1 MNEQKE
7 WQFYKALVE
16 TTKAIP
22 WKVDWETQEFS
33 YIGPQIEDILGWTP
47 DSFKTVQDWIDL
59 MHPEDRESTLNVCM
73 ALSNKG
79 TDHEADYRVF
89 NQKGD
94 YVWIRDVVHVLRE
107 NNKTTALIGFMFD
120 VSERKRLELEL
131 EQLNKRNQ
139 ELLLQDPLTQVS
151 NRQALKERL
160 EQEFKRAQ
168 RNEHPLSILFIDID
182 HFKKYNDEYGHLQ
195 GDYCLIAVAQLLKQM
210 FSRVYDFVARFGGEE
225 FVVILPETSQ
235 EEAIRLAENFRKA
248 VNCIEMPLISAAKAP
263 KITVSIGGNTHG
275 QTQQYLTVE
284 SFIRSADE
292 LLYLAKDQGRN
303 QVRYYSP

>member
-139 ELLLQDPLTQVS
+139 ELLLQDPRKS
-151 NRQALKERL
+151 
-160 EQEFKRAQ
+160 
-168 RNEHPLSILFIDID
+168 
-182 HFKKYNDEYGHLQ
+182 
-195 GDYCLIAVAQLLKQM
+195 LIGK
-210 FSRVYDFVARFGGEE
+210 
-225 FVVILPETSQ
+225 P
-235 EEAIRLAENFRKA
+235 
-248 VNCIEMPLISAAKAP
+248 
-263 KITVSIGGNTHG
+263 
-275 QTQQYLTVE
+275 
-284 SFIRSADE
+284 
-292 LLYLAKDQGRN
+292 
-303 QVRYYSP
+303 

>member
-22 WKVDWETQEFS
+22 WKMDWNTKEFS
-33 YIGPQIEDILGWTP
+33 YIGPQIEDILGWSP
-47 DSFKTVQDWIDL
+47 DSCKTAQDWIDR
-59 MHPEDRESTLNVCM
+59 MHPDDREPTINMCI

-79 TDHEADYRVF
+79 TDYEADYRAL

-107 NNKTTALIGFMFD
+107 NNKTMALIGFMFD
-120 VSERKRLELEL
+120 ISERKRLELEL

-160 EQEFKRAQ
+160 HQEFKRAQ
-168 RNEHPLSILFIDID
+168 CNQRPLSILFIDID
-182 HFKKYNDEYGHLQ
+182 HFKKYNDEHGHLQ
-195 GDYCLIAVAQLLKQM
+195 GDHCLIAVAQLLKQM
-210 FSRVYDFVARFGGEE
+210 FNRAYDFVARFGGEE
-225 FVVILPETSQ
+225 FVVLLPETSQ
-235 EEAIRLAENFRKA
+235 EEAIQLAEHFRKA
-248 VNCIEMPLISAAKAP
+248 VNQIEIPLMSAPKTP
-263 KITVSIGGNTHG
+263 KITVSIGVNTHG

-303 QVRYYSP
+303 QVRYYSL